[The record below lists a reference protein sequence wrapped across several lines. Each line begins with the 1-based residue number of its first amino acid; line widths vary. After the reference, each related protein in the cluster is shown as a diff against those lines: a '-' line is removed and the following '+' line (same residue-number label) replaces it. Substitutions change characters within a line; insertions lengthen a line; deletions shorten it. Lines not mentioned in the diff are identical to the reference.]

1 MNLPDTAVRVF
12 HFAILALMVIYT
24 IQSVTVFGQRRAK
37 DRDRTFALQ
46 NIEMFIIHFLGF
58 LILFLKSPQ
67 TDLIIFYAS
76 TVLYLLFTLLLFRN
90 LYPRASRSL
99 INNMCM
105 LLVIGFIMVTRFSID
120 QSIKQFEIAAAG
132 TVLALL
138 IPLIVRKLLVLTR
151 MTWGYVFVGIGLLGL
166 VVIAARVTNGAKLS
180 LTVAGFSLQPSEFV
194 KIIFVFAVAGL
205 LSTQHSFRRV
215 VIATVLAALHI
226 LILVVSTDLGSAL
239 IFFVTY
245 LVMLFVA
252 TRNPFL
258 TLIGLF
264 AFCIAAVAAYFLFS
278 HVRVRVQIW
287 MDPFRDYSGTGYQ
300 ICQSLFAIA
309 AGGWIGTGLCQG
321 SPGAIPYVSQDFMF
335 SAILEELGAVFG
347 ICLIIICLAVFMM
360 FINIAMKLGNRFYRL
375 AALGL
380 GTTYATQVFLTIGGG
395 TKLIPMTGVT
405 LPLVSYGGSSVLST
419 IIMFAIV
426 QGLYML
432 RGDEVRRELQDP
444 EREAR
449 LMAQR
454 MQRYGDA
461 PGRVVRPSQEAAGRG
476 AKPLRPSREAAGR
489 GEKPVRSSETSGRGY
504 DRTSQRSTAGRAD
517 AGSVRTGQETRVWR
531 QDHENRSR
539 QGR

>member
-1 MNLPDTAVRVF
+1 MNLSNLPDLAVRIF
-12 HFAILALMVIYT
+12 HYVILVLMVLYT
-24 IQSVTVFGQRRAK
+24 VQSVTVFAQRRSR
-37 DRDRTFALQ
+37 DRDRIFLFQ
-46 NIEMFIIHFLGF
+46 NIEMFVIHFLGF
-58 LILFLKSPQ
+58 ATLFLNSWQ
-67 TDLIIFYAS
+67 FDLIMFYAAQ
-76 TVLYLLFTLLLFRN
+76 VLYLLFTLLLFRN

-105 LLVIGFIMVTRFSID
+105 LLTIGFIMVTRFSTD
-120 QSIKQFEIAAAG
+120 QSLKQFEIAAAG
-132 TVLALL
+132 TALALL
-138 IPLIVRKLLVLTR
+138 VPLLVRKLAVLTR
-151 MTWGYVFVGIGLLGL
+151 LTWGYVFVGIGLLGL

-180 LTVAGFSLQPSEFV
+180 LSVAGFSIQPSEFV

-205 LSTQHSFRRV
+205 LSTEHSFRRI
-215 VIATVLAALHI
+215 VIATVLAALHV

-239 IFFVTY
+239 IFFLTY
-245 LVMLFVA
+245 LIMLFVA

-258 TLIGLF
+258 TMIGMF

-287 MDPFRDYSGTGYQ
+287 QDPFQDYAGTGYQ

-309 AGGWIGTGLCQG
+309 AGGWFGTGLSKG

-347 ICLIIICLAVFMM
+347 ICLILLCLAVYMM
-360 FINIAMKLGNRFYRL
+360 FINIAMKLSNRFYRL

-419 IIMFAIV
+419 ILMFGIV

-432 RGDEVRRELQDP
+432 RSDEVRQSMLDEEKMSRMRQMGRNRGRMP
-444 EREAR
+444 EEN
-449 LMAQR
+449 
-454 MQRYGDA
+454 
-461 PGRVVRPSQEAAGRG
+461 
-476 AKPLRPSREAAGR
+476 SR
-489 GEKPVRSSETSGRGY
+489 
-504 DRTSQRSTAGRAD
+504 
-517 AGSVRTGQETRVWR
+517 
-531 QDHENRSR
+531 
-539 QGR
+539 